1 MVLRVLHLLCGQWKI
16 EGSARC
22 AWQAVPWSRVCP
34 ELRGAGCAPAPGA
47 VGSPGTL
54 TDLNS
59 VIYGFVLLLSPPTPV
74 CIPPAPVLSTLLE
87 TLGGCAL
94 LGGSPLLPSARGL
107 LRALWAD
114 RA

>member
-1 MVLRVLHLLCGQWKI
+1 MVLRVLHLPCGQWKI

-94 LGGSPLLPSARGL
+94 PGGSPLLPSARGL
-107 LRALWAD
+107 LQALWAD